1 MKTFLA
7 VKRKANIRYSNFIFF
22 YLIAATATA
31 VGMVVMNRLSGDM
44 NAAAYEGDTSA
55 LLHFFLLMT
64 ALLVVRAAAAAAT
77 TLITARATANTGY
90 KLRTVFVRHFLHV
103 PFGKLEQKASGEY
116 LSVYSNDIPQTERL
130 MASGLLDVIASVIS
144 FISAIVFLLV
154 ISPQITGIVFLAA
167 IVMVVIIALL
177 NLPMASAQKRMSEEQ
192 AKFNAVVNDS
202 LQNLSVVA
210 AYSLGDVL
218 EERYMTAYNKFFV
231 ELKRFAKF
239 LAVSIGGMFTVML
252 GPLIVM
258 LIFLAMRTLDGYFS
272 LSDFIAFALT
282 VVIVATGMMSL
293 GQSIGGF
300 VSATG
305 RAKRL
310 LEETADPH
318 ENLKDGYMPNIA
330 PATISFKNVAFTYE
344 ATGEE
349 EPAEKQDEKPKKKG
363 GMKISFG
370 PPPAAEEPVEKKE
383 PTPPVMALDGTT
395 FEIAPGSKV
404 AIVGG
409 SGSGKSTVLKLLLGL
424 YEPQSGEI
432 AIGGKDTSTFAKN
445 GLRNMFAYVPQDSF
459 LFPESIGKN
468 ITGEDEITDL
478 PRLEKAC
485 ADAGILDFINTL
497 PNRFGGVLTEAAD
510 NVSGGQRQR
519 IAMARAFYKNAPV
532 ILFDEAT
539 SSLDPI
545 TEAAVLDSFNCA
557 TSDKTV
563 IIVAHRATA
572 IAGCET
578 VIVMDAGRVA
588 NIGTHESLLANCS
601 IYQSLYAPKES
612 DPQ

>member
-7 VKRKANIRYSNFIFF
+7 VKRKANIKYSHFIFF
-22 YLIAATATA
+22 YLLATIATAIGA
-31 VGMVVMNRLSGDM
+31 VVMNRLSGEM
-44 NAAAYEGDTSA
+44 NTAALEGDTSA
-55 LLHFFLLMT
+55 LFHFFLLMT
-64 ALLVVRAAAAAAT
+64 GLLVVRTAAATIT
-77 TLITARATANTGY
+77 TLITAKATANTGY
-90 KLRTVFVRHFLHV
+90 KLREVFIRHFLQT
-103 PFGKLEQKASGEY
+103 PFSTIEKKSSGEH
-116 LSVYSNDIPQTERL
+116 LSVYSNDIPQTEGL
-130 MASGLLDVIASVIS
+130 MATNLLDMIASVIS
-144 FISAIVFLLV
+144 FMSAIVFLLI
-154 ISPQITGIVFLAA
+154 ISPQLTGIVFLAA
-167 IVMVVIIALL
+167 IGMFGIIALL
-177 NLPMASAQKRMSEEQ
+177 NLPLSKGQARMSKEQ

-210 AYSLGDVL
+210 AYSLEDVV
-218 EERYMTAYNKFFV
+218 EKRYQKAYEVYFR

-239 LAVSIGGMFTVML
+239 LSVSIGGMFSVMF

-258 LIFLAMRTLDGYFS
+258 IVFLAMRTLDNYMD

-282 VVIVATGMMSL
+282 VVMVAGGAMGL

-300 VSATG
+300 ISATG
-305 RAKRL
+305 RGKRL
-310 LEETADPH
+310 IEETADPH
-318 ENLKDGYMPNIA
+318 EKLTEGHIPQRTPSA
-330 PATISFKNVAFTYE
+330 ISFKNVAFTYE

-349 EPAEKQDEKPKKKG
+349 AAEAPPKKKG
-363 GMKISFG
+363 GVKISFG
-370 PPPAAEEPVEKKE
+370 PSKPEPEPVEKKE

-395 FEIAPGSKV
+395 FDIAPGSKV

-424 YEPQSGEI
+424 YEPQSGDI
-432 AIGGKDTSTFAKN
+432 TIGGQNTNTFAKN
-445 GLRNMFAYVPQDSF
+445 GLRDMFGYVPQDSF

-468 ITGEDEITDL
+468 ITLSDEITDM

-497 PNRFGGVLTEAAD
+497 PDRFQSVLTEAAD

-519 IAMARAFYKNAPV
+519 IAMARAFYKNAPI

-545 TEAAVLDSFNCA
+545 TEAAVLDSFTCA

-563 IIVAHRATA
+563 IVVAHRASA
-572 IAGCET
+572 IASCDT
-578 VIVMDAGRVA
+578 IIFMDAGKVA
-588 NIGTHESLLANCS
+588 AVGTHESLIANNAQ
-601 IYQSLYAPKES
+601 YRNLYETKGA
-612 DPQ
+612 